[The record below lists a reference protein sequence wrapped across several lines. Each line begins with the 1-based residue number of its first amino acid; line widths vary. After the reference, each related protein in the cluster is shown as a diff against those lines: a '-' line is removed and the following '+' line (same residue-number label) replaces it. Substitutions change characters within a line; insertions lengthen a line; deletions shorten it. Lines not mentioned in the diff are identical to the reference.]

1 MIVSEVRMNTIE
13 KLRRKTAEIINESE
27 LIERIE
33 SGKTLR
39 VKLGADPTAPDLHL
53 GHYVV
58 LRKLR
63 DFQELG
69 HRVIFIIGDFT
80 GLVGDPSGRS
90 KTRPTLTREQIDA
103 NAQTYFEQVFK
114 ILDRDKTEV
123 RYNSEWLSKITFEE
137 WFRIC
142 SNFTIARILERDDFL
157 NRFKNDIPIY
167 FHEFF
172 YPIMQAYDSV
182 AIQADVELGGTDQ
195 KFNLLVGRKLLE
207 MKGMQPQIAMILP
220 ILRGTDGVDKMS
232 KSLDNYISISENPDS
247 MYGKTMSIP
256 DNLISE
262 YFYLV
267 LDKDEEEAKEI
278 DRMIN
283 SQKVNPMKLKMELA
297 RGIVELFHSREDAQR
312 AEENFVKVFSKRELP
327 EDAEELDATSF
338 AIDGKV
344 EIVKFLISNGIVSS
358 NSEVK
363 RLVQQGAIKVN
374 QQKVANFKELVKINN
389 GDILRIGKKKFFKI
403 VIK

>member
-232 KSLDNYISISENPDS
+232 KSLDNYIGISENPDS

-283 SQKVNPMKLKMELA
+283 SQKVNPMELKMKLA
-297 RGIVELFHSREDAQR
+297 RGIVELFHSREDAQI

-389 GDILRIGKKKFFKI
+389 GDILWIGKKKFFKI

>member
-1 MIVSEVRMNTIE
+1 MNTIE

-80 GLVGDPSGRS
+80 SLVGDPSGRS
-90 KTRPTLTREQIDA
+90 KTRPALTREQIDA

-157 NRFKNDIPIY
+157 NRFKNNIPIY

-207 MKGMQPQIAMILP
+207 MKDMQPQIAMILP

-232 KSLDNYISISENPDS
+232 KSLDNYIGISENPDS

-344 EIVKFLISNGIVSS
+344 EIVKFLISNRIVSS

-374 QQKVANFKELVKINN
+374 QQKVANFKEPVKINN

>member
-157 NRFKNDIPIY
+157 NRFKNNIPIY

-207 MKGMQPQIAMILP
+207 MKNMQPQIAMILP

-232 KSLDNYISISENPDS
+232 KSLDNYIGISENPDS

>member
-1 MIVSEVRMNTIE
+1 MNTIE

-80 GLVGDPSGRS
+80 SLVGDPSGRS
-90 KTRPTLTREQIDA
+90 KTRPALTREQIDA

-157 NRFKNDIPIY
+157 NRFKNNIPIY

-207 MKGMQPQIAMILP
+207 MKDMRPQIAMILP

-232 KSLDNYISISENPDS
+232 KSLDNYIGISENPDS

-267 LDKDEEEAKEI
+267 LDKDEEEAKEM

-344 EIVKFLISNGIVSS
+344 EIVKFLISNRIVSS

-374 QQKVANFKELVKINN
+374 QQKVANFKEPVKINN

>member
-1 MIVSEVRMNTIE
+1 MNTIE

-207 MKGMQPQIAMILP
+207 MKNMQPQIAMILP

-232 KSLDNYISISENPDS
+232 KSLDNYIGISENPDS

>member
-1 MIVSEVRMNTIE
+1 MNTIE

-80 GLVGDPSGRS
+80 SLVGDPSGRS
-90 KTRPTLTREQIDA
+90 KTRPALTREQIDA

-157 NRFKNDIPIY
+157 NRFKNNIPIY

-207 MKGMQPQIAMILP
+207 MKDMQPQIAMILP

-232 KSLDNYISISENPDS
+232 KSLDNYIGISENPDS

-267 LDKDEEEAKEI
+267 LDKDEEEAKEM

-327 EDAEELDATSF
+327 KDAEELDATSF

-374 QQKVANFKELVKINN
+374 QQKVANFKEPVKINN

>member
-207 MKGMQPQIAMILP
+207 MKNMQPQIAMILP

-232 KSLDNYISISENPDS
+232 KSLDNYIGISENPDS

-283 SQKVNPMKLKMELA
+283 SQKVNPMELKMKLA

>member
-207 MKGMQPQIAMILP
+207 MKNMQPQIAMILP

-232 KSLDNYISISENPDS
+232 KSLDNYIGISENPDS

-297 RGIVELFHSREDAQR
+297 RGIVELFHSREDAQI

>member
-157 NRFKNDIPIY
+157 SRFKNDIPIY

-207 MKGMQPQIAMILP
+207 MKDMQPQIAMILP
-220 ILRGTDGVDKMS
+220 ILRGTNGVDKMS
-232 KSLDNYISISENPDS
+232 KSLDNYIGISEDPDS

-283 SQKVNPMKLKMELA
+283 SQKVNPMELKMELA

-374 QQKVANFKELVKINN
+374 QQKVANFKEPVKINN

>member
-1 MIVSEVRMNTIE
+1 MNTIE

-157 NRFKNDIPIY
+157 NRFKNNIPIY

-207 MKGMQPQIAMILP
+207 MKNMQPQIAMILP

-232 KSLDNYISISENPDS
+232 KSLDNYIGISENPDS

-283 SQKVNPMKLKMELA
+283 SQKVNPMELKMKLA

>member
-157 NRFKNDIPIY
+157 NRFKNNIPIY

-232 KSLDNYISISENPDS
+232 KSLDNYIGISENPDS

-283 SQKVNPMKLKMELA
+283 SQKVNPMELKMKLA

>member
-232 KSLDNYISISENPDS
+232 KSLDNYIGISENPDS

-283 SQKVNPMKLKMELA
+283 SQKVNPMELKMKLA

>member
-53 GHYVV
+53 GHYIV

-207 MKGMQPQIAMILP
+207 MKDMQPQIAMILP

-232 KSLDNYISISENPDS
+232 KSLDNYIGISENPDS

-283 SQKVNPMKLKMELA
+283 SQKVNPMELKMELA

-312 AEENFVKVFSKRELP
+312 VEENFVKVFSKRELP

-374 QQKVANFKELVKINN
+374 QQKVANFKEPVKINN

>member
-80 GLVGDPSGRS
+80 SLVGDPSGRS
-90 KTRPTLTREQIDA
+90 KTRPALTREQIDA

-157 NRFKNDIPIY
+157 NRFKNNIPIY

-182 AIQADVELGGTDQ
+182 AIQADIELGGTDQ

-207 MKGMQPQIAMILP
+207 MKNMQPQIAMILP

-232 KSLDNYISISENPDS
+232 KSLDNYIGISENPDS

-297 RGIVELFHSREDAQR
+297 RGIVELFHSREDAQI

>member
-1 MIVSEVRMNTIE
+1 MNTIE

-80 GLVGDPSGRS
+80 SLVGDPSGRS
-90 KTRPTLTREQIDA
+90 KTRPALTREQIDA

-157 NRFKNDIPIY
+157 NRFKNNIPIY
-167 FHEFF
+167 FHEF
-172 YPIMQAYDSV
+172 
-182 AIQADVELGGTDQ
+182 
-195 KFNLLVGRKLLE
+195 
-207 MKGMQPQIAMILP
+207 LP
-220 ILRGTDGVDKMS
+220 FALNQEGQ
-232 KSLDNYISISENPDS
+232 N
-247 MYGKTMSIP
+247 
-256 DNLISE
+256 
-262 YFYLV
+262 
-267 LDKDEEEAKEI
+267 
-278 DRMIN
+278 
-283 SQKVNPMKLKMELA
+283 LKMAFITKLMEEFFLN
-297 RGIVELFHSREDAQR
+297 REIQR
-312 AEENFVKVFSKRELP
+312 YPF
-327 EDAEELDATSF
+327 
-338 AIDGKV
+338 
-344 EIVKFLISNGIVSS
+344 
-358 NSEVK
+358 
-363 RLVQQGAIKVN
+363 
-374 QQKVANFKELVKINN
+374 
-389 GDILRIGKKKFFKI
+389 
-403 VIK
+403 

>member
-283 SQKVNPMKLKMELA
+283 SQKVNPMELKMKLA

-327 EDAEELDATSF
+327 
-338 AIDGKV
+338 
-344 EIVKFLISNGIVSS
+344 
-358 NSEVK
+358 
-363 RLVQQGAIKVN
+363 
-374 QQKVANFKELVKINN
+374 
-389 GDILRIGKKKFFKI
+389 
-403 VIK
+403 

>member
-80 GLVGDPSGRS
+80 SLVGDPSGRS
-90 KTRPTLTREQIDA
+90 KTRPALTREQIDA

-157 NRFKNDIPIY
+157 NRFKNNIPIY

-207 MKGMQPQIAMILP
+207 MKDMQPQIAMILP

-232 KSLDNYISISENPDS
+232 KSLDNYIGISENPDS

-327 EDAEELDATSF
+327 KDAEELDATSF

-374 QQKVANFKELVKINN
+374 QQKVANFKEPVKINN

>member
-1 MIVSEVRMNTIE
+1 MNTIE

-63 DFQELG
+63 DFQELE

-80 GLVGDPSGRS
+80 SLVGDPSGRS
-90 KTRPTLTREQIDA
+90 KTRPALTREQIDA

-157 NRFKNDIPIY
+157 NRFKNNIPIY

-207 MKGMQPQIAMILP
+207 MKNMQPQIAMILP

-232 KSLDNYISISENPDS
+232 KSLDNYIGISENPDS

-297 RGIVELFHSREDAQR
+297 RGIVELFHSREDAQI

-344 EIVKFLISNGIVSS
+344 EIVKFLILNGIVSS

>member
-1 MIVSEVRMNTIE
+1 MNTIE

-80 GLVGDPSGRS
+80 SLVGDPSGRS
-90 KTRPTLTREQIDA
+90 KTRPALTREQIDA

-157 NRFKNDIPIY
+157 NRFKNNIPIY

-182 AIQADVELGGTDQ
+182 VIQADVELGGTDQ

-207 MKGMQPQIAMILP
+207 MKDMQPQIAMILP

-232 KSLDNYISISENPDS
+232 KSLDNYIGISENPDS

-267 LDKDEEEAKEI
+267 LDKDEEEAKEM

-327 EDAEELDATSF
+327 KDAEELDATSF

-374 QQKVANFKELVKINN
+374 QQKVANFKEPVKINN

>member
-1 MIVSEVRMNTIE
+1 MNAIE

-207 MKGMQPQIAMILP
+207 MKNMQPQIAMILP

-232 KSLDNYISISENPDS
+232 KSLDNYIGISENPDS

-283 SQKVNPMKLKMELA
+283 SQKVNPMELKMKLA

-374 QQKVANFKELVKINN
+374 QQKVANFKEPVKINN

>member
-1 MIVSEVRMNTIE
+1 MIVSEVRMNAIE

-207 MKGMQPQIAMILP
+207 MKNMQPQIAMILP

-232 KSLDNYISISENPDS
+232 KSLDNYIGISENPDS

-374 QQKVANFKELVKINN
+374 QQKVANFKEPVKINN

>member
-1 MIVSEVRMNTIE
+1 MNTIE

-80 GLVGDPSGRS
+80 SLVGDPSGRS
-90 KTRPTLTREQIDA
+90 KTRPALTREQIDA

-157 NRFKNDIPIY
+157 NRFKNNIPIY

-182 AIQADVELGGTDQ
+182 AIQADIELGGTDQ

-207 MKGMQPQIAMILP
+207 MKNMQPQIAMILP

-232 KSLDNYISISENPDS
+232 KSLDNYIGISENPDS

-297 RGIVELFHSREDAQR
+297 RGIVELFHSREDAQI

>member
-80 GLVGDPSGRS
+80 SLVGDPSGRS
-90 KTRPTLTREQIDA
+90 KTRPALTREQIDA

-207 MKGMQPQIAMILP
+207 MKDMQPQIAMILP

-232 KSLDNYISISENPDS
+232 KSLDNYIGISENPDS

-344 EIVKFLISNGIVSS
+344 EIVKFLISNRIVSS

-374 QQKVANFKELVKINN
+374 QQKVANFKEPVKINN

>member
-157 NRFKNDIPIY
+157 NRFKNNIPIY

-207 MKGMQPQIAMILP
+207 MKDMQPQIAMILP

-232 KSLDNYISISENPDS
+232 KSLDNYIGISENPDS

-374 QQKVANFKELVKINN
+374 QQKVANFKEPVKINN

>member
-1 MIVSEVRMNTIE
+1 MNTIE

-80 GLVGDPSGRS
+80 SLVGDPSGRS
-90 KTRPTLTREQIDA
+90 KTRPALTREQIDA

-157 NRFKNDIPIY
+157 NRFKNNIPIY

-207 MKGMQPQIAMILP
+207 MKDMQPQIAMILP

-232 KSLDNYISISENPDS
+232 KSLDNYIGISENPDS

-267 LDKDEEEAKEI
+267 LDKDEEEAKEM

-297 RGIVELFHSREDAQR
+297 RGIVELFHSRKDAQR

-374 QQKVANFKELVKINN
+374 QQKVANFKEPVKINN

>member
-1 MIVSEVRMNTIE
+1 MNTIE

-207 MKGMQPQIAMILP
+207 MKDMQPQIAMILP

-232 KSLDNYISISENPDS
+232 KSLDNYIGISENPDS

-283 SQKVNPMKLKMELA
+283 SQKVNPMELKMELA

-312 AEENFVKVFSKRELP
+312 VEENFVKVFSKRELP

-374 QQKVANFKELVKINN
+374 QQKVANFKEPVKINN

>member
-1 MIVSEVRMNTIE
+1 MNTIE

-157 NRFKNDIPIY
+157 NRFKNNIPIY

-207 MKGMQPQIAMILP
+207 MKNMQPQIAMILP

-232 KSLDNYISISENPDS
+232 KSLDNYIGISENPDS

>member
-63 DFQELG
+63 DFQELE

-80 GLVGDPSGRS
+80 SLVGDPSGRS
-90 KTRPTLTREQIDA
+90 KTRPALTREQIDA

-157 NRFKNDIPIY
+157 NRFKNNIPIY

-207 MKGMQPQIAMILP
+207 MKNMQPQIAMILP

-232 KSLDNYISISENPDS
+232 KSLDNYIGISENPDS

-297 RGIVELFHSREDAQR
+297 RGIVELFHSREDAQI

-344 EIVKFLISNGIVSS
+344 EIVKFLILNGIVSS

>member
-1 MIVSEVRMNTIE
+1 MLVSEVIMNVIE
-13 KLRRKTAEIINESE
+13 KLKRKTVEIINESE
-27 LIERIE
+27 LIERIY
-33 SGKTLR
+33 SKKPLR

-53 GHYVV
+53 GHYIV

-63 DFQELG
+63 DFQEFG

-90 KTRPTLTREQIDA
+90 RTRPSLTHEEIEE
-103 NAQTYFEQVFK
+103 NAQTYFKQVFK
-114 ILDRDKTEV
+114 ILDRSKTEV

-172 YPIMQAYDSV
+172 YPVMQAYDSV

-195 KFNLLVGRKLLE
+195 KFNLLFGRKLLE
-207 MKGMQPQIAMILP
+207 IKNMQPQVAIIMPL
-220 ILRGTDGVDKMS
+220 LRGTDGIDKMS
-232 KSLDNYISISENPDS
+232 KSFGNYIGISEDPDS

-267 LDKDEEEAKEI
+267 LDKDEEEVKEI
-278 DRMIN
+278 ERVIN
-283 SQKVNPMKLKMELA
+283 SQKANPMELKMELA
-297 RGIVELFHSREDAQR
+297 RGIVRLFHSEEEARK
-312 AEENFVKVFSKRELP
+312 AEENFIKIFSRRELP

-338 AIDGKV
+338 VINGKV
-344 EIVKFLISNGIVSS
+344 DIIKFLIGKRIVNS

-374 QQKVANFKELVKINN
+374 QQKITDFKEPICIKN
-389 GDILRIGKKKFFKI
+389 GDILKIGKKKFFKI

>member
-1 MIVSEVRMNTIE
+1 MNTIE

-137 WFRIC
+137 WFRVC

-207 MKGMQPQIAMILP
+207 MKDMQPQIAMILP
-220 ILRGTDGVDKMS
+220 ILRGTNGVDKMS
-232 KSLDNYISISENPDS
+232 KSLDNYIGISEDPDS

-262 YFYLV
+262 YFYLI

-283 SQKVNPMKLKMELA
+283 SQKVNPMELKMELA

-374 QQKVANFKELVKINN
+374 QQKVANFKEPVKINN

>member
-1 MIVSEVRMNTIE
+1 MNTIE

-232 KSLDNYISISENPDS
+232 KSLDNYIGISENPDS

-283 SQKVNPMKLKMELA
+283 SQKVNPMELKMKLA

>member
-1 MIVSEVRMNTIE
+1 
-13 KLRRKTAEIINESE
+13 
-27 LIERIE
+27 
-33 SGKTLR
+33 
-39 VKLGADPTAPDLHL
+39 
-53 GHYVV
+53 
-58 LRKLR
+58 
-63 DFQELG
+63 
-69 HRVIFIIGDFT
+69 
-80 GLVGDPSGRS
+80 
-90 KTRPTLTREQIDA
+90 
-103 NAQTYFEQVFK
+103 
-114 ILDRDKTEV
+114 
-123 RYNSEWLSKITFEE
+123 
-137 WFRIC
+137 
-142 SNFTIARILERDDFL
+142 
-157 NRFKNDIPIY
+157 
-167 FHEFF
+167 
-172 YPIMQAYDSV
+172 
-182 AIQADVELGGTDQ
+182 
-195 KFNLLVGRKLLE
+195 
-207 MKGMQPQIAMILP
+207 MQPQIAMILP

-232 KSLDNYISISENPDS
+232 KSLDNYIGISENPDS

-283 SQKVNPMKLKMELA
+283 SQKVNPMELKMKLA

>member
-1 MIVSEVRMNTIE
+1 MNTIE

>member
-80 GLVGDPSGRS
+80 SLVGDPSGRS
-90 KTRPTLTREQIDA
+90 KTRPALTREQIDA

-207 MKGMQPQIAMILP
+207 MKDMQPQIAMILP

-232 KSLDNYISISENPDS
+232 KSLDNYIGISENPDS

-374 QQKVANFKELVKINN
+374 QQKVANFKEPVKINN

>member
-1 MIVSEVRMNTIE
+1 MNTIE

-80 GLVGDPSGRS
+80 SLVGDPSGRS
-90 KTRPTLTREQIDA
+90 KTRPALTREQIDA

-157 NRFKNDIPIY
+157 NRFKNNIPIY

-207 MKGMQPQIAMILP
+207 MKDMQPQIAMILP

-232 KSLDNYISISENPDS
+232 KSLDNYIGISENPDS

-327 EDAEELDATSF
+327 KDAEELDATSF

-374 QQKVANFKELVKINN
+374 QQKIANFKEPVKINN

>member
-157 NRFKNDIPIY
+157 NRFKNNIPIY

-207 MKGMQPQIAMILP
+207 MKNMQPQIAMILP

-232 KSLDNYISISENPDS
+232 KSLDNYIGISENPDS

-283 SQKVNPMKLKMELA
+283 SQKVNPMELKMKLA